1 MLPPVPLYFLR
12 RQTDHSLLAPVLPQA
27 AAPYGNMVTTRSN
40 RLIQFAGTEQPP
52 QQAGCSLNSWA
63 QHAAAEAVQPALPT
77 QQLGSASL
85 RSERTEA
92 NIMFALLALPALVL
106 TLGVTGTAAR
116 VAVEALYEPQWERCE
131 LG

>member
-63 QHAAAEAVQPALPT
+63 RQACAQ
-77 QQLGSASL
+77 SA
-85 RSERTEA
+85 RT
-92 NIMFALLALPALVL
+92 ILLALLALLGQPFGAAHTRALLALSALVNL
-106 TLGVTGTAAR
+106 
-116 VAVEALYEPQWERCE
+116 
-131 LG
+131 

>member
-1 MLPPVPLYFLR
+1 
-12 RQTDHSLLAPVLPQA
+12 
-27 AAPYGNMVTTRSN
+27 MVTTRSN

-77 QQLGSASL
+77 QQLGSASS

-92 NIMFALLALPALVL
+92 TILFPLLAAALVLTLVL
-106 TLGVTGTAAR
+106 TLGVTGIAALAMVVVLSLEDAWKTAH
-116 VAVEALYEPQWERCE
+116 AVTAL
-131 LG
+131 GD